1 MTHRIEE
8 VVRRGMCIGCGACS
22 AATGGAIPIKL
33 GTHRLYQADL
43 RGFRRRTVAWVAWSV
58 PSQTSLQ
65 TKMN

>member
-43 RGFRRRTVAWVAWSV
+43 RGVQEADRRLGSML
-58 PSQTSLQ
+58 SLLRRVS
-65 TKMN
+65 KRR